1 MLGIGLWLA
10 TIKFSLGFFV
20 ALFIGIVAG
29 KKKQSNLKNILI
41 IMLIYLFIGFGVVY
55 FTLPSQSLS
64 SMLFFNIVTFILG
77 MVLDLFL
84 LGTSNQISGKGIG
97 KRSKNIVYKVP
108 PLIKKGITL
117 GLVLLIVYF
126 VAVPVTRV
134 LSVDEIYET
143 IPVKKVTETEELKS
157 TKETP
162 IAMSTKSA
170 RNKMQKMISS
180 VPNYSA
186 YELGTTTAQMID
198 GEYVYVSALEYRSIW
213 KWNRFKKVPGYF
225 QISATDIN
233 AQPKFVKK
241 EMKYVPSGYL
251 WQDAERKIYA
261 KSTQLARTGAVN
273 LEIGDDGT
281 PYYVQSLYKEYG
293 ISGKKRYDKFKVAV
307 LNSETGTTNVY
318 ELADTPKEIDAPL
331 TSSVASSMNKYY
343 GKYGKGW
350 LNSLF
355 AKDDVKEPTT
365 NGIYASG
372 AVTPLMSKSG
382 ELLYFTDFTS
392 DDEDQDSALGYSL
405 INARTGVME
414 FYRDKKGM
422 MDSDGAIAIAEKI
435 YPEKKWEAK
444 MPILYNIEGVPTW
457 IISLLDTNGIFKGYV
472 YISASDS
479 DILVDGTD
487 AEKTLQAFK
496 VKLSLKGSNNK
507 NTKKSDLR
515 KVEGKV
521 KRVNKIVIDGTETA
535 SFILENDSQVYTIST
550 SNNVYSMFLKEG
562 DHVVFEANISRDS
575 PISTIED
582 IEIKEV
588 TPKSMK

>member
-10 TIKFSLGFFV
+10 TLKFSIGFLL
-20 ALFIGIVAG
+20 AILIGVLTG
-29 KKKQSNLKNILI
+29 KKGKGIFKRTLI
-41 IMLIYLFIGFGVVY
+41 ICVSYLLIAFSIVY

-64 SMLFFNIVTFILG
+64 SMLFYNLATFLLG
-77 MVLDLFL
+77 MVINFFLF
-84 LGTSNQISGKGIG
+84 GTSSQVSSKGVG
-97 KRSKNIVYKVP
+97 KRGKNIVFTLP
-108 PLIKKGITL
+108 SPIKKGMIVASL
-117 GLVLLIVYF
+117 LLLIYF
-126 VAVPVTRV
+126 IIVPVTRI
-134 LSVDEIYET
+134 LSVDEIYDT

-186 YELGTTTAQMID
+186 YELGTTTAQMIN
-198 GEYVYVSALEYRSIW
+198 GEYVYVSALEYRGVW

-233 AQPKFVKK
+233 AQPKFIEK

-261 KSTQLARTGAVN
+261 KSSQLARTGAVN

-281 PYYVQSLYKEYG
+281 PYYVQTLYKEYG

-307 LNSETGTTNVY
+307 LNSESGETKVY
-318 ELADTPKEIDAPL
+318 DLKDAPTEIDAPL
-331 TSSVASSMNKYY
+331 TSSIASSMNNYY

-355 AKDDVKEPTT
+355 SKDDVKQPTT
-365 NGIYASG
+365 NGIYSSG

-392 DDEDQDSALGYSL
+392 DDEKQDSALGYSL

-507 NTKKSDLR
+507 NVNKADLK

-521 KRVNKIVIDGTETA
+521 TRVNKVVIDGSETA
-535 SFILENDSQVYTIST
+535 SFMLEEDSQVYTIST

-562 DHVVFEANISRDS
+562 DYVSFEANISTDN

-582 IEIKEV
+582 ITIKNV
-588 TPKSMK
+588 TPNSK